1 MNKLLIALLF
11 VAASLALTVAPGPA
25 YGADEGFSS
34 LEEQMTGQDFKAAGL
49 DKLTPQELE
58 SLNGWIRRRSLA
70 TLDAPVPAAAGVAT
84 AAEDSQAAADS
95 QDADRRGFKDDD
107 EERTPISSRIVG
119 RFSGWDGQTVFNL
132 ENGMIWAQADKD
144 KFYIKEVEN
153 PAVVIDPGMF
163 GSWRLSVE
171 GHDAECRVERIQ

>member
-1 MNKLLIALLF
+1 MNKLLIALLLL
-11 VAASLALTVAPGPA
+11 AASLAPALAPGLA
-25 YGADEGFSS
+25 FGADEGFSS

-58 SLNGWIRRRSLA
+58 ALNGWIRRHSLA
-70 TLDAPVPAAAGVAT
+70 TLDVPAAGVT
-84 AAEDSQAAADS
+84 AAAADS
-95 QDADRRGFKDDD
+95 AVADRRGLKGEED
-107 EERTPISSRIVG
+107 EDRTPISSRIVG
-119 RFSGWDGQTVFNL
+119 KFSGWDGQTVFKL

-171 GHDAECRVERIQ
+171 GYDSECRVERIE